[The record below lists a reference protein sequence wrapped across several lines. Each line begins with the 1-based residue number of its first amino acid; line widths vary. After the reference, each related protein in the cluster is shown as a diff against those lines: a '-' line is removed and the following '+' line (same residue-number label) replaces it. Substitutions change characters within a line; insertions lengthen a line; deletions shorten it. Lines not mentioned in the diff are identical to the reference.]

1 MPVETYE
8 IREGQRVDMPSGAT
22 SPGAGGQSDAADAS
36 QTGVPG
42 ATPESPAGTPEP
54 PASPAGTPSP
64 GEGESPGDT
73 DDDEPLRDDSEI
85 TAARLERR
93 FKRLTAARRQA
104 ERERDAQAQQHQV
117 ELAQT
122 RGQLEVMQRMLQ
134 GAAPAL
140 PDTPPQPT
148 GPPQAEQFA
157 SHEDYV
163 LAAARYG
170 AQQEFQARDQQTA
183 QERQQAQQVAFQ
195 QQLMEREATFKQ
207 AHPDFDQVVRSG
219 LAGKVSP
226 VLQQALMLV
235 PDGPAVAYALATQPD
250 LVQRLNGLPP
260 PLVLVELGR
269 LSPPPTP
276 TNGTTPGMP
285 TPATN
290 GSAPTSPT
298 QLPTP
303 LTPLSGSSA
312 GAPTGSYTENMD
324 QAAYRAWRK
333 RTSELPTWKDR

>member
-1 MPVETYE
+1 MAIEAYELVEGVRVPV
-8 IREGQRVDMPSGAT
+8 PSPGAT
-22 SPGAGGQSDAADAS
+22 SPSNGAQESAPDANG
-36 QTGVPG
+36 TGVPG
-42 ATPESPAGTPEP
+42 ATDQPPAGEGQPSASPPETP
-54 PASPAGTPSP
+54 PAPAGEA
-64 GEGESPGDT
+64 GADT

-104 ERERDAQAQQHQV
+104 ERERDALAQQHQV

-122 RGQLEVMQRMLQ
+122 RGQLEAVQRMLA
-134 GAAPAL
+134 GAAPDV
-140 PDTPPQPT
+140 PPTPAQPA

-183 QERQQAQQVAFQ
+183 QQRQQEQQIRFQ
-195 QQLMEREATFKQ
+195 QDLMSREHQFKEQ
-207 AHPDFDQVVRSG
+207 HPDFDSVVRGG

-226 VLQQALMLV
+226 ILQQALMIV

-250 LVQRLNGLPP
+250 LVQRLNTLPP

-269 LSPPPTP
+269 LSPTP
-276 TNGTTPGMP
+276 ASSGGPAVGSTNGNGTTPAPPP
-285 TPATN
+285 TLH
-290 GSAPTSPT
+290 APE
-298 QLPTP
+298 
-303 LTPLSGSSA
+303 TPLSGGGA
-312 GAPTGSYTENMD
+312 GAPTGQFREDFTQEE
-324 QAAYRAWRK
+324 YRNWRK
-333 RTSELPTWKDR
+333 RTSQLPEWKNR